1 MVIGADLRHERRDPT
16 KPLDRQER
24 HGIGEP
30 TRLRR
35 KAGIGPAQRD
45 GGVTAIGQTNDQI
58 RVCTPTNANDIDLLT
73 TEGMMGMGHRH

>member
-45 GGVTAIGQTNDQI
+45 GGVTAIGQTNDQV
-58 RVCTPTNANDIDLLT
+58 RVRTTANADDVNLLAI
-73 TEGMMGMGHRH
+73 ERMMRMGHPD